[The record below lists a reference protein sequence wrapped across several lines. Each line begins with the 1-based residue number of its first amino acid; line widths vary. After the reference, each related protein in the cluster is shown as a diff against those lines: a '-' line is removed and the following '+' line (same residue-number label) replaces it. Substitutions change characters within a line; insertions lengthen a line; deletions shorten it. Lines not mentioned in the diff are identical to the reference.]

1 MAEIAVVGTER
12 ELAASL
18 DTANQRGD
26 AGSRFYRPELDVL
39 RFFAFLMVF
48 FSHVWPPRATAI
60 VSRLGVPWSLI
71 HGFINAGALGVFVFF
86 MLSSYLITELLVRE
100 KAKTGTIHIKAYY
113 VRRTL
118 RIWPLY
124 FLFLGMAVVVGRV
137 IPFFRLPG
145 REVAMMLLLS
155 GNWYFAQHGWA
166 ISFVSHLW
174 SISVEEQFYLVWPL
188 FLKLGGPRTLRAGCV
203 ALVAMSFA
211 SMFFLAHRGSP
222 ANPAIFVNSFALC
235 CFFALGGM
243 MALWVHGRVPTLAL
257 SIRGV
262 LMIFGIVLFTVAAAV
277 CEIHDMAVVSAGRV
291 MAGYLLTCVG
301 CLLVFFAFLGA
312 RVPRWGSVLIYLGK
326 ISYGL
331 YVFHLLCLIMM
342 GWFEKNVLHHEHWP
356 LSFPFTFLLTVLCA
370 GLSYRFVES
379 PFLRFK
385 ERFAFIQSRRT

>member
-1 MAEIAVVGTER
+1 MAEIVVVGPER
-12 ELAASL
+12 ELAVSL
-18 DTANQRGD
+18 DTANQRGG

-60 VSRLGVPWSLI
+60 VTRLGVPRSVI
-71 HGFINAGALGVFVFF
+71 RGFIDAGALGVFVFF

-100 KAKTGTIHIKAYY
+100 KKKTGTIHIKAYY

-124 FLFLGMAVVVGRV
+124 FLFLGMAVVVGLFV
-137 IPFFRLPG
+137 PLFRLPG

-155 GNWYFAQHGWA
+155 GNWYFAQHGWT

-188 FLKLGGPRTLRAGCV
+188 FLKLGGPRTLRAGCIGLI
-203 ALVAMSFA
+203 ATSFA
-211 SMFFLAHRGSP
+211 SMFFLAHRGRL
-222 ANPAIFVNSFALC
+222 ANPAIFVNSFAVC

-243 MALWVHGRVPTLAL
+243 MALWVHGRVPALAL

-262 LMIFGIVLFTVAAAV
+262 LAVFGVLLFTVAAAV
-277 CEIHDMAVVSAGRV
+277 CGIHDIAAISAGRV
-291 MAGYLLTCVG
+291 MAGYLLSCIG

-312 RVPRWGSVLIYLGK
+312 TVPPWGSVLIYLGK

-331 YVFHLLCLIMM
+331 YVFHLLCMIMM

-379 PFLRFK
+379 PFLKFK
-385 ERFAFIQSRRT
+385 ERFAFVQSRQV

>member
-1 MAEIAVVGTER
+1 MAEIVVVEAER

-18 DTANQRGD
+18 DPANQRGG

-60 VSRLGVPWSLI
+60 VTRLGVPPSVI
-71 HGFINAGALGVFVFF
+71 RGFINAGALGVFVFF

-113 VRRTL
+113 LRRTL
-118 RIWPLY
+118 RVWPLY
-124 FLFLGMAVVVGRV
+124 FLFLGMAVVVGLV
-137 IPFFRLPG
+137 VPFFRLPG

-155 GNWYFAQHGWA
+155 GNWYFAQHGWV
-166 ISFVSHLW
+166 ISFINHLW

-188 FLKLGGPRTLRAGCV
+188 FLKLGGRRILRAGCV
-203 ALVAMSFA
+203 ALLAMSFA

-235 CFFALGGM
+235 CFFALGGI

-257 SIRGV
+257 SVRGV
-262 LMIFGIVLFTVAAAV
+262 LMVFGIVLFTVAAAV
-277 CEIHDMAVVSAGRV
+277 CRIHDMAVISGGRV
-291 MAGYLLTCVG
+291 MAGYLLTCIG

-312 RVPRWGSVLIYLGK
+312 AIPSWGSVLIYLGK

-379 PFLRFK
+379 PFLKFK
-385 ERFAFIQSRRT
+385 ERFAFIESRRV

>member
-1 MAEIAVVGTER
+1 MAEITAVGTER

-18 DTANQRGD
+18 DTANQRGN

-60 VSRLGVPWSLI
+60 VTRLGVPSSVI
-71 HGFINAGALGVFVFF
+71 RGFINAGALGVFVFF

-100 KAKTGTIHIKAYY
+100 KKKTGTIHIKAYY
-113 VRRTL
+113 MRRTL

-124 FLFLGMAVVVGRV
+124 FLFLGMAVVVGLV
-137 IPFFRLPG
+137 VPFFRLPG
-145 REVAMMLLLS
+145 KEVAMMLLLS
-155 GNWYFAQHGWA
+155 GNWYFAQHGWV
-166 ISFVSHLW
+166 ISFVNHLW

-188 FLKLGGPRTLRAGCV
+188 FLKLGGQRTLRAGCV
-203 ALVAMSFA
+203 ALIAMSFA
-211 SMFFLAHRGSP
+211 SMFFLAHRGSL

-257 SIRGV
+257 PIRGL
-262 LMIFGIVLFTVAAAV
+262 LMVFGIVLFTVAAAV
-277 CEIHDMAVVSAGRV
+277 CRIHDMAVISAGRV
-291 MAGYLLTCVG
+291 MAGYLLTCIG

-312 RVPRWGSVLIYLGK
+312 KVPRWGSVLVYLGK

-331 YVFHLLCLIMM
+331 YVFHLLCLIMT

-379 PFLRFK
+379 PFLKFK
-385 ERFAFIQSRRT
+385 DRFAFIQSRRV